1 MLKTPTLT
9 YDSAPPTLADP
20 SLPWTLLDPSATLGV
35 PPRETH
41 AHRGAW
47 DQMGGEHFGFL
58 NQPAAGY
65 KNFASFVTAVLPVL
79 SPERRLSPIS
89 PSTP

>member
-1 MLKTPTLT
+1 
-9 YDSAPPTLADP
+9 
-20 SLPWTLLDPSATLGV
+20 
-35 PPRETH
+35 
-41 AHRGAW
+41 
-47 DQMGGEHFGFL
+47 MGGEHFGFL